1 MAGSH
6 DMLCKADTAEHLIMK
21 IGTVRDEMEEE
32 YDDSFA
38 QRLAIYITNEVNA
51 ALKLLTFES
60 ITD

>member
-6 DMLCKADTAEHLIMK
+6 GMLCEADTAEHLIMK
-21 IGTVRDEMEEE
+21 IGTVRDKMEEE

-51 ALKLLTFES
+51 ALKLLTFEC